1 MEAYETLKRLI
12 AEFDWE
18 HAEPEHAI
26 AYRFDIVLRGLS
38 PSSKPQ
44 EISFAAW
51 TFAGV
56 VQDLDELGNYLA
68 DRLGWPVSDDRRAQ
82 MVAHLALQ
90 AKREAAGFRLE
101 ISRTSAVL
109 VWGKS

>member
-1 MEAYETLKRLI
+1 MPALGWHGEDETPGI
-12 AEFDWE
+12 
-18 HAEPEHAI
+18 
-26 AYRFDIVLRGLS
+26 DIVLRGLQ

-56 VQDLDELGNYLA
+56 VSDLDELGNYLA
-68 DRLGWPVSDDRRAQ
+68 DRLGWPAADDRRARL
-82 MVAHLALQ
+82 VAHLEAQ

-101 ISRTSAVL
+101 ISRKSAVL